1 MKGFTMLNRNT
12 IKLITSTIVGLGTT
26 KIVTTII
33 KNNVQPETVVDAVT
47 ITAGSF
53 VIGGM
58 VADASKKYTDDTI
71 DKIADAIVSLKTVA
85 EEN

>member
-1 MKGFTMLNRNT
+1 MLNLNT
-12 IKLITSTIVGLGTT
+12 IKLVTSTIVGLGTT

-33 KNNVQPETVVDAVT
+33 KNNVDPQTAVDAVT

-58 VADASKKYTDDTI
+58 VADASKQYTDKTI
-71 DKIADAIVSLKTVA
+71 DNIADAIKSLKKAPA

>member
-1 MKGFTMLNRNT
+1 MLNLNT
-12 IKLITSTIVGLGTT
+12 VKLITSTIVGLGTT

-33 KNNVQPETVVDAVT
+33 KNNVNPETIVDTVT

-58 VADASKKYTDDTI
+58 VADASKAYTDKTI
-71 DKIADAIVSLKTVA
+71 DSIAEAVTKIKTST
-85 EEN
+85 EQN

>member
-1 MKGFTMLNRNT
+1 MLNLNT

-33 KNNVQPETVVDAVT
+33 KNNVNPETIVDTVT

-58 VADASKKYTDDTI
+58 VADASKKYTDETI
-71 DKIADAIVSLKTVA
+71 DKIADAIVSLKTAV

>member
-1 MKGFTMLNRNT
+1 MLNLST
-12 IKLITSTIVGLGTT
+12 VKLITSTIVGLGTT

-33 KNNVQPETVVDAVT
+33 KNNVNPETVVDTVT

-58 VADASKKYTDDTI
+58 VADASKAYTDKTI
-71 DKIADAIVSLKTVA
+71 DSIAEAVTKIKTA
-85 EEN
+85 TDNN

>member
-1 MKGFTMLNRNT
+1 MLNRNT

>member
-1 MKGFTMLNRNT
+1 MLNLNT
-12 IKLITSTIVGLGTT
+12 IKLVTSTIVGLGTT

-33 KNNVQPETVVDAVT
+33 KNNVDPQTAVDAVT

-58 VADASKKYTDDTI
+58 VADASKQYTDKTI
-71 DKIADAIVSLKTVA
+71 DNIADAIKSLKKATA